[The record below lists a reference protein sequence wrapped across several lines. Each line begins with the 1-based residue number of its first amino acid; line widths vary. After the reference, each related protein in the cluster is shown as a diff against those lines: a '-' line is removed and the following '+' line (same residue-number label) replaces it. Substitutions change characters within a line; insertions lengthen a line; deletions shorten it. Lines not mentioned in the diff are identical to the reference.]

1 MSDSLHH
8 DDAVV
13 RLQLQLQHVLQ
24 RCAEL
29 ELQMLNSRDF
39 ALGQAAE
46 IGGLRMR
53 LEQLTT
59 DNSNHRAH
67 IERLENALSEASQVV
82 ALNVR
87 LLERSRDESVILRSS
102 TTWKIGRFV
111 MLPIRFLKRFAHRN

>member
-1 MSDSLHH
+1 MSDYLHH